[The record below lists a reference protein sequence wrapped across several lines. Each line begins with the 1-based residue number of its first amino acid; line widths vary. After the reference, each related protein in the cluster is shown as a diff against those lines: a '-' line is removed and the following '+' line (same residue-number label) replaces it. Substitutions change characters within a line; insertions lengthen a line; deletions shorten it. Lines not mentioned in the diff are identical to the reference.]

1 MRCYSV
7 CLLLVVMF
15 ATQHTD
21 FESFTN
27 ALGTLPNQPPVPM
40 ACEPSPS
47 PIDVDTNAIVQR
59 VVDVLLKH
67 SPSPA
72 VHLEVLGCRWLALA
86 RNESVTNLTSTLL
99 PAKVPAMNKR
109 DKRAREVLEH
119 MPVTPDCPKATIAL
133 LMSQASTHRSAA
145 DIKIL
150 RRCGAAAVKLAEA
163 GLKQPTSAT
172 SKVVPAA
179 TIKALDAHH
188 AAEHAN
194 GGKSAWTRAEDIA
207 LLELHA
213 GDLPMSTHHAAL
225 VNRSHSARRGRML
238 RLQKH
243 VGGLVRA
250 TFSKSITNQ
259 AGPLLELH
267 YGRWTRL
274 SPDLALPENAQVDW
288 LNGVARAPAAWD
300 LQLDPDAI
308 VLFDAARDEWIDLDS
323 SDLFMLPDVR
333 RSMTLHQ
340 IMNHVENWM
349 QTKASPGLPER
360 IKFKDLRFALLP
372 SDLKQ
377 PAPFE
382 EAVAAAAPSA
392 GQSVLYHR
400 ADGSTARASVKTVN
414 VPPPPLPPVATPHTR
429 QGLPLR
435 HEERPAVK
443 PTTFTIVVE
452 DGSEVCTV
460 RERLSRDVPARAQG
474 QGATSSSSLLPYDNV
489 TFPDPHSTVEAVDL
503 YNQKRRL
510 IVTNVRNLNSGDR
523 DVRNYWAERRRN
535 AEHVHNARPRAVEH
549 LTMLNN
555 LTAQAHNHG
564 VDTHLPNEASVWA
577 KLSRYA
583 TSIAEPMTCVCFQ
596 CGMVNHRSNTH
607 VITVRNVTRPRDC
620 RAYRVFR
627 YYIRR
632 LQRKERE
639 RIGDDVDGNEV
650 NSSVFLCNPCDDGVI
665 GANVYA
671 CTACK
676 TACACKDAEGKR
688 FYEQCT
694 GAELD
699 LFDGFDEEDHYVS
712 NGIGERQ
719 APEYRKLSVHDRLA
733 LSVLNMGDALFKA
746 YGGAGYTHSAG
757 GGLLQPQDFH
767 GMAAL
772 LVEARPSRDVG
783 PAIGEQGSRR
793 RQRAALERL
802 RDPIHGNPIIEE
814 TLTCLERE
822 LNGSQPLLHEESSDS
837 DDDRDE
843 SDDERRQASR
853 RQRQRAAGT
862 QSALARP
869 PPFVGAAVSV
879 LPLPQAAD
887 HERVRNEQIIG
898 DKRPRDARGCD
909 NDLAQAAASDE
920 PMTSPDNAT
929 HTVLF
934 PLSPM
939 QLSES
944 DMCATVYRLTEPR
957 V

>member
-1 MRCYSV
+1 MRCRSV
-7 CLLLVVMF
+7 RLLLVAML

-21 FESFTN
+21 FESFAN
-27 ALGTLPNQPPVPM
+27 ALGALPNQPPVPM

-47 PIDVDTNAIVQR
+47 PIDVDAKAIVQQ

-72 VHLEVLGCRWLALA
+72 VHLEVLGRRWLALA

-99 PAKVPAMNKR
+99 PAKVPAMKMRYNAA
-109 DKRAREVLEH
+109 RAVLEL
-119 MPVTPDCPKATIAL
+119 MPVTPGCPQATIAL
-133 LMSQASTHRSAA
+133 LMSQASTHRSTS
-145 DIKIL
+145 DIKVL
-150 RRCGAAAVKLAEA
+150 RRCGNRAVQLAEA

-172 SKVVPAA
+172 SKVVSAE
-179 TIKALDAHH
+179 TIKALDAHR
-188 AAEHAN
+188 AAEAN
-194 GGKSAWTRAEDIA
+194 AGKTRAWMRAEDVA

-225 VNRSHSARRGRML
+225 VNRSRSARQNRML
-238 RLQKH
+238 RLQKD

-274 SPDLALPENAQVDW
+274 SADLALPENAQVDW

-340 IMNHVENWM
+340 IMNHVEHWM

-360 IKFKDLRFALLP
+360 IKFKDLRFAFLP

-414 VPPPPLPPVATPHTR
+414 VPPPPPPPVATPHAR
-429 QGLPLR
+429 QGLPIR
-435 HEERPAVK
+435 HEDSPAVK
-443 PTTFTIVVE
+443 PTTFSIVVE
-452 DGSEVCTV
+452 DGTEVCTV
-460 RERLSRDVPARAQG
+460 RERLSRDVSAWAQG
-474 QGATSSSSLLPYDNV
+474 QGATSSSSLLPYDSV
-489 TFPDPHSTVEAVDL
+489 SFPDPHSTVQAVDL

-583 TSIAEPMTCVCFQ
+583 TSIAEPMTCVCF
-596 CGMVNHRSNTH
+596 
-607 VITVRNVTRPRDC
+607 
-620 RAYRVFR
+620 
-627 YYIRR
+627 
-632 LQRKERE
+632 
-639 RIGDDVDGNEV
+639 
-650 NSSVFLCNPCDDGVI
+650 
-665 GANVYA
+665 
-671 CTACK
+671 
-676 TACACKDAEGKR
+676 
-688 FYEQCT
+688 
-694 GAELD
+694 
-699 LFDGFDEEDHYVS
+699 
-712 NGIGERQ
+712 
-719 APEYRKLSVHDRLA
+719 
-733 LSVLNMGDALFKA
+733 
-746 YGGAGYTHSAG
+746 
-757 GGLLQPQDFH
+757 
-767 GMAAL
+767 
-772 LVEARPSRDVG
+772 
-783 PAIGEQGSRR
+783 
-793 RQRAALERL
+793 
-802 RDPIHGNPIIEE
+802 
-814 TLTCLERE
+814 
-822 LNGSQPLLHEESSDS
+822 
-837 DDDRDE
+837 
-843 SDDERRQASR
+843 
-853 RQRQRAAGT
+853 
-862 QSALARP
+862 
-869 PPFVGAAVSV
+869 
-879 LPLPQAAD
+879 
-887 HERVRNEQIIG
+887 
-898 DKRPRDARGCD
+898 
-909 NDLAQAAASDE
+909 
-920 PMTSPDNAT
+920 
-929 HTVLF
+929 
-934 PLSPM
+934 
-939 QLSES
+939 
-944 DMCATVYRLTEPR
+944 
-957 V
+957 